1 MSDGA
6 SDRALCRCTAVPVR
20 GLRERQALEF
30 CAVERLRRRI
40 PDWLIGLILAI
51 VITVALY
58 VVFGAGD
65 DPTLTGT

>member
-1 MSDGA
+1 M
-6 SDRALCRCTAVPVR
+6 
-20 GLRERQALEF
+20 RERQALEF